1 MWHRHNGH
9 LDNPEETLYS
19 FNNANQD
26 SNIIFGIDTSTPE
39 GRAQVSYNQNST

>member
-1 MWHRHNGH
+1 MWHRHNSH

-26 SNIIFGIDTSTPE
+26 SNIIFGIDTSTAE
-39 GRAQVSYNQNST
+39 GRAQVSNFNSY